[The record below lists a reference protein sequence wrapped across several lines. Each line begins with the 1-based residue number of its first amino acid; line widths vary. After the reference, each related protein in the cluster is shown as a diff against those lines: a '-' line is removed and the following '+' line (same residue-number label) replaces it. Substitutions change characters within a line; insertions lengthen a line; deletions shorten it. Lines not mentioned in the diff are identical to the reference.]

1 MDNGLKCNFYYY
13 EIAFNIPL
21 NRLFLY
27 KYKEKLKIGIR
38 VITNFNGKDKIG
50 IIIKRHTKE
59 ELNEDFKFEIKNILK
74 VIDENE
80 IIIDHNINLAHW
92 ISKKTFSGFGEA
104 LFCGLPKALSSNK
117 RINNDNKNKNENLDS
132 KIPIQLNEEQNKIY
146 KDIIVSNIQNTFY
159 LFGIPGSGKTEIFI
173 KLCENY
179 LEQKKQIIF
188 LIPEI
193 SLGHQIVKRIKIT
206 LGTNKVYEY
215 NSKVSKSKKVL
226 IWNKVKNGENLIII
240 GIKSALMLP
249 FKNLGLIVMD
259 EEHEYTY
266 KSENTPRFHSRHI
279 GFFLQSTF
287 NAKFVMGSA
296 TPSLE
301 AYLAMENNQIKKIVL
316 NNKFFKKT
324 FKELKIIDMKKERQ
338 IISSELLYSIQK
350 SLIDKRQA
358 LIFINKRGYSKTIE
372 CNTCEYVI
380 CCPNCSFNLTYHKSE
395 NKLICHYCNHK
406 TNIINNCPDCN
417 SQDIAYKAYG
427 IQFIEKE
434 LKKFLPN
441 ARIARTDSDINNKE
455 IIKSI
460 NEFENGQLDILIGTQ
475 IIAKGFNFK
484 QIKTLGIINA
494 DIGMGLPDFRSSER
508 IFAIISQ
515 VLGRAARFQSDNTII
530 IQTKNPDY
538 YAIKY
543 AYEGKYEEFYQE
555 EIKIRKELN
564 YPPFKKIIRIVVRSH
579 KEESAK
585 HKCLEFFEISKK
597 SLNEEIEYFG
607 PSKAP
612 MSKISKYY
620 RYNIIYLSK
629 SFNLLEK
636 LIQNTK
642 EKVKST
648 RDTYIEI
655 DYYPISLI

>member
-1 MDNGLKCNFYYY
+1 MVDSLENNFYY
-13 EIAFNIPL
+13 EIAFNIPI
-21 NRLFLY
+21 NRLFFY
-27 KYKEKLKIGIR
+27 KYKSKLKTGIR
-38 VITNFNGKDKIG
+38 VITNFNGKDTIG
-50 IIIKRHTKE
+50 IIIKRYAKE
-59 ELNEDFKFEIKNILK
+59 ELKEDFTFKIKDILK
-74 VIDENE
+74 VIDESA
-80 IIIDHNINLAHW
+80 IIIEHNINLARW
-92 ISKKTFSGFGEA
+92 ISQKTFSGFGET
-104 LFCGLPKALSSNK
+104 LFCGLPKIATSNK
-117 RINNDNKNKNENLDS
+117 GIKNNDNENLNS
-132 KIPIQLNEEQNKIY
+132 KLPIQLNEEQNNIY
-146 KDIIVSNIQNTFY
+146 KEIIASNTQNTYY
-159 LFGIPGSGKTEIFI
+159 LFGVPGSGKTEIFI

-179 LEQKKQIIF
+179 LEQEKQIIF

-193 SLGHQIVKRIKIT
+193 SLGYQIIKRIKSN
-206 LGTNKVYEY
+206 LSTNKVYEY
-215 NSKVSKSKKVL
+215 NSKVSNSNKAL
-226 IWNKVKNGENLIII
+226 IWNKVKNRESLIII
-240 GIKSALMLP
+240 GVKSALMLP
-249 FKNLGLIVMD
+249 FTNLGLIVMD

-287 NAKFVMGSA
+287 NAKFIMGSA

-301 AYLAMENNQIKKIVL
+301 AYLAMENNQIKKMIL
-316 NNKFFKKT
+316 KNKFFERT

-338 IISSELLYSIQK
+338 LISSELLYSIQK
-350 SLIDKRQA
+350 SLLDKRQA
-358 LIFINKRGYSKTIE
+358 LIFINKRGYSKTLE
-372 CNTCEYVI
+372 CKICGYII
-380 CCPNCSFNLTYHKSE
+380 CCPNCSFNLTYHKNE
-395 NKLICHYCNHK
+395 NKLICHYCSYK
-406 TNIINNCPDCN
+406 TNIISNCPDCN
-417 SQDIAYKAYG
+417 SQDIIYKTYG

-441 ARIARTDSDINNKE
+441 ARIARTDSDLNKKE
-455 IIKSI
+455 IIQSI
-460 NEFENGQLDILIGTQ
+460 NAFENGQLDILIGTQ

-484 QIKTLGIINA
+484 EIKTLGIINA

-543 AYEGKYEEFYQE
+543 AYEGKYEEFYKE

-579 KEESAK
+579 KQDAAK

-597 SLNEEIEYFG
+597 LLNDEIEYLG

-636 LIQNTK
+636 LIRNTK
-642 EKVKST
+642 EKVKLT

-655 DYYPISLI
+655 DYYPISLL

>member
-1 MDNGLKCNFYYY
+1 MVDSLENNFYY
-13 EIAFNIPL
+13 EIAFNIPI
-21 NRLFLY
+21 NRLFFY
-27 KYKEKLKIGIR
+27 KYKLKLETGIR
-38 VITNFNGKDKIG
+38 VITNFNGKDTIG
-50 IIIKRHTKE
+50 IIIKRYAKE
-59 ELNEDFKFEIKNILK
+59 DLKEDFTFKIKYILR
-74 VIDENE
+74 VIDERA
-80 IIIDHNINLAHW
+80 IIIEHNINLARW
-92 ISKKTFSGFGEA
+92 ISQKTFSGFGET
-104 LFCGLPKALSSNK
+104 LFCGLPKIATSNK
-117 RINNDNKNKNENLDS
+117 GIKNDDNGNLNS
-132 KIPIQLNEEQNKIY
+132 KLPIQLNEEQNNIY
-146 KDIIVSNIQNTFY
+146 KEIIASNTQNTYY
-159 LFGIPGSGKTEIFI
+159 LFGVPGSGKTEIFI
-173 KLCENY
+173 KLCANY
-179 LEQKKQIIF
+179 LEQEKQIIF

-193 SLGHQIVKRIKIT
+193 SLGYQIIKRIKSN
-206 LGTNKVYEY
+206 LSTNKVYEY
-215 NSKVSKSKKVL
+215 NSKVSNSNKAL
-226 IWNKVKNGENLIII
+226 IWNKVKNGESLIII
-240 GIKSALMLP
+240 GVKTALMLP
-249 FKNLGLIVMD
+249 FTNLGLIVMD

-287 NAKFVMGSA
+287 NAKFIMGSA

-301 AYLAMENNQIKKIVL
+301 AYLAMENNQIKKMIL
-316 NNKFFKKT
+316 KNKFFERT

-350 SLIDKRQA
+350 SLLDKRQA
-358 LIFINKRGYSKTIE
+358 LIFINKRGYSKTLE
-372 CNTCEYVI
+372 CNICGYII
-380 CCPNCSFNLTYHKSE
+380 CCPNCSFSLTYHKSE
-395 NKLICHYCNHK
+395 NKLICHYCNYK
-406 TNIINNCPDCN
+406 TNIISNCPDCN
-417 SQDIAYKAYG
+417 SQDIIYKTYG
-427 IQFIEKE
+427 IQFIERE

-441 ARIARTDSDINNKE
+441 ARIARTDSDLNKKE
-455 IIKSI
+455 IIQSI
-460 NEFENGQLDILIGTQ
+460 NAFENGQLDILIGTQ

-484 QIKTLGIINA
+484 EIKTLGIINA

-543 AYEGKYEEFYQE
+543 AYEGKYEEFYKE

-564 YPPFKKIIRIVVRSH
+564 YPPFKKIIRIIVRSH
-579 KEESAK
+579 KQDAAK
-585 HKCLEFFEISKK
+585 HKCLEFFEISKEL
-597 SLNEEIEYFG
+597 LNDEIEYLG

-636 LIQNTK
+636 LIRSTK

-648 RDTYIEI
+648 KDTYIEI
-655 DYYPISLI
+655 DYYPISLL

>member
-1 MDNGLKCNFYYY
+1 MVDSLENNFYY
-13 EIAFNIPL
+13 EIAFNIPI
-21 NRLFLY
+21 NRLFFY
-27 KYKEKLKIGIR
+27 KYKSKLKTGIR
-38 VITNFNGKDKIG
+38 VITNFNGKDTIG
-50 IIIKRHTKE
+50 IIIKRYAKE
-59 ELNEDFKFEIKNILK
+59 ELKEDFTFKIKDILK
-74 VIDENE
+74 VIDESA
-80 IIIDHNINLAHW
+80 IIIEHNINLARW
-92 ISKKTFSGFGEA
+92 ISQKTFSGFGET
-104 LFCGLPKALSSNK
+104 LFCGLPKIATSNK
-117 RINNDNKNKNENLDS
+117 GIKNNDNENLNS
-132 KIPIQLNEEQNKIY
+132 KLPIQLNEEQNNIY
-146 KDIIVSNIQNTFY
+146 KEIIASNTQNTYY
-159 LFGIPGSGKTEIFI
+159 LFGVPGSGKTEIFI

-179 LEQKKQIIF
+179 LEQEKQIIF

-193 SLGHQIVKRIKIT
+193 SLGYQIIKRIKSN
-206 LGTNKVYEY
+206 LSTNKVYEY
-215 NSKVSKSKKVL
+215 NSKVSNSNKAL
-226 IWNKVKNGENLIII
+226 IWNKVKNRESLIII
-240 GIKSALMLP
+240 GVKSALMLP
-249 FKNLGLIVMD
+249 FTNLGLIVMD

-287 NAKFVMGSA
+287 NAKFIMGSA

-301 AYLAMENNQIKKIVL
+301 AYLAMENNQIKKMIL
-316 NNKFFKKT
+316 KNKFFERT

-338 IISSELLYSIQK
+338 LISSELLYSIQK
-350 SLIDKRQA
+350 SLLDKRQA
-358 LIFINKRGYSKTIE
+358 LIFINKRGYSKTLE
-372 CNTCEYVI
+372 CKICGYII

-395 NKLICHYCNHK
+395 NKLICHYCSYK
-406 TNIINNCPDCN
+406 TNIISNCPDCN
-417 SQDIAYKAYG
+417 SQDIIYKTYG

-441 ARIARTDSDINNKE
+441 ARIARTDSDLNKKE
-455 IIKSI
+455 IIQSI
-460 NEFENGQLDILIGTQ
+460 NAFENGQLDILIGTQ

-484 QIKTLGIINA
+484 EIKTLGIINA

-543 AYEGKYEEFYQE
+543 AYEGKYEEFYKE

-579 KEESAK
+579 KQDAAK

-597 SLNEEIEYFG
+597 LLNDEIEYLG

-636 LIQNTK
+636 LIRNTK
-642 EKVKST
+642 EKVKLT

-655 DYYPISLI
+655 DYYPISLL

>member
-1 MDNGLKCNFYYY
+1 MDKNSEHNFYY
-13 EIAFNIPL
+13 EIAFNIPV
-21 NRLFLY
+21 NRLFFY
-27 KYKEKLKIGIR
+27 KYNLKLETGIR
-38 VITNFNGKDKIG
+38 VITNFNGKDTIG
-50 IIIKRHTKE
+50 IIIKRYAKE
-59 ELNEDFKFEIKNILK
+59 ELRENFTFEIKDIIK
-74 VIDENE
+74 VIDENA
-80 IIIDHNINLAHW
+80 IIIEHNINLAHW
-92 ISKKTFSGFGEA
+92 ISQKTFSGFGET
-104 LFCGLPKALSSNK
+104 LFCGLPKISTSNK
-117 RINNDNKNKNENLDS
+117 EIKNNDNKNLSYKL
-132 KIPIQLNEEQNKIY
+132 PIQLNDEQNNIY
-146 KDIIVSNIQNTFY
+146 KEIIESNIQNTFY
-159 LFGIPGSGKTEIFI
+159 LFGVPGSGKTEIFI
-173 KLCENY
+173 KLCESY

-193 SLGHQIVKRIKIT
+193 SLGYQIIQRIKSN
-206 LGTNKVYEY
+206 LSTNKVYEY
-215 NSKVSKSKKVL
+215 NSKVSNSMKTL

-240 GIKSALMLP
+240 GVKSALMLP
-249 FKNLGLIVMD
+249 FKNLGLIIMD

-301 AYLAMENNQIKKIVL
+301 AYLAMENNQIKKMVL
-316 NNKFFKKT
+316 KNKFFERT
-324 FKELKIIDMKKERQ
+324 FKELKIIDMNKERQ

-358 LIFINKRGYSKTIE
+358 LIFINKRGYSKTLE
-372 CNTCEYVI
+372 CKICEYI
-380 CCPNCSFNLTYHKSE
+380 IYCPHCSFNLIYHKSE
-395 NKLICHYCNHK
+395 NKLICHYCNYK
-406 TNIINNCPDCN
+406 TKIINNCPNCN
-417 SQDIAYKAYG
+417 SQDIIYKTYG
-427 IQFIEKE
+427 IQFIERE
-434 LKKFLPN
+434 LKNFLPN
-441 ARIARTDSDINNKE
+441 ARIARTDSDLNKKE
-455 IIKSI
+455 IIQSI
-460 NEFENGQLDILIGTQ
+460 NAFENGQLDILIGTQ

-538 YAIKY
+538 YPIKY
-543 AYEGKYEEFYQE
+543 AYEGKYEEFYKE

-564 YPPFKKIIRIVVRSH
+564 YPPFKKIIRIVVKSKKQEAAR
-579 KEESAK
+579 
-585 HKCLEFFEISKK
+585 HKCLEFFEISKEL
-597 SLNEEIEYFG
+597 LNDKIEYIG

-612 MSKISKYY
+612 MSKISKHY

-636 LIQNTK
+636 LIRYTK
-642 EKVKST
+642 EKIKLT

-655 DYYPISLI
+655 DYYPISLL

>member
-1 MDNGLKCNFYYY
+1 MVDSLGNNFYY
-13 EIAFNIPL
+13 EIAFNIPI
-21 NRLFLY
+21 NRLFFY
-27 KYKEKLKIGIR
+27 KYKSKLETGIR
-38 VITNFNGKDKIG
+38 VITNFNGKDTIG
-50 IIIKRHTKE
+50 IIIKRYAKE
-59 ELNEDFKFEIKNILK
+59 ELKEDFTFKIKDILK
-74 VIDENE
+74 VIDESA
-80 IIIDHNINLAHW
+80 IIIEHNINLARW
-92 ISKKTFSGFGEA
+92 ISQKTFSGFGET
-104 LFCGLPKALSSNK
+104 LFCGLPKIATSNK
-117 RINNDNKNKNENLDS
+117 GIKNNDNENLNS
-132 KIPIQLNEEQNKIY
+132 KLPIQLNEEQNNIY
-146 KDIIVSNIQNTFY
+146 KEIIASNTQNTYY
-159 LFGIPGSGKTEIFI
+159 LFGVPGSGKTEIFI

-179 LEQKKQIIF
+179 LKQEKQIIF

-193 SLGHQIVKRIKIT
+193 SLGYQIIKRIKSN
-206 LGTNKVYEY
+206 LSTNKVYEY
-215 NSKVSKSKKVL
+215 NSKVSNSNKAL
-226 IWNKVKNGENLIII
+226 IWNKVKNRESLIII
-240 GIKSALMLP
+240 GVKSALMLP
-249 FKNLGLIVMD
+249 FTNLGLIVMD

-287 NAKFVMGSA
+287 NAKFIMGSA

-301 AYLAMENNQIKKIVL
+301 AYLAMENNQIKKMIL
-316 NNKFFKKT
+316 KNKFFERT

-338 IISSELLYSIQK
+338 LISSELLYSIQK
-350 SLIDKRQA
+350 SLLDKRQA
-358 LIFINKRGYSKTIE
+358 LIFINKRGYSKTFE
-372 CNTCEYVI
+372 CKICGYII

-395 NKLICHYCNHK
+395 NKLICHYCSYK
-406 TNIINNCPDCN
+406 TNIISNCPDCN
-417 SQDIAYKAYG
+417 SQDIIYKTYG
-427 IQFIEKE
+427 IQFIERE

-441 ARIARTDSDINNKE
+441 ARIARTDSDLNKKE
-455 IIKSI
+455 IIQSI
-460 NEFENGQLDILIGTQ
+460 NAFENGQLDILIGTQ

-484 QIKTLGIINA
+484 EIKTLGIINA

-543 AYEGKYEEFYQE
+543 AYEGKYEEFYKE

-579 KEESAK
+579 KQDAAK

-597 SLNEEIEYFG
+597 LLNDEIEYLG

-636 LIQNTK
+636 LIRNTK
-642 EKVKST
+642 EKVKLT

-655 DYYPISLI
+655 DYYPISLL

>member
-1 MDNGLKCNFYYY
+1 MVDSLENNFYY
-13 EIAFNIPL
+13 EIAFNIPI
-21 NRLFLY
+21 NRLFFY
-27 KYKEKLKIGIR
+27 KYKLKLETGIR
-38 VITNFNGKDKIG
+38 VITNFNGKDTIG
-50 IIIKRHTKE
+50 IIIKRYAKE
-59 ELNEDFKFEIKNILK
+59 DLKEDFTFKIKDILR
-74 VIDENE
+74 VIDERA
-80 IIIDHNINLAHW
+80 IIIEHNINLARW
-92 ISKKTFSGFGEA
+92 ISQKTFSGFGET
-104 LFCGLPKALSSNK
+104 LFCGLPKIATSNK
-117 RINNDNKNKNENLDS
+117 GIKNDDNGNLNS
-132 KIPIQLNEEQNKIY
+132 KLPIQLNEEQNNIY
-146 KDIIVSNIQNTFY
+146 KEIIASNTQNTYY
-159 LFGIPGSGKTEIFI
+159 LFGVPGSGKTEIFI
-173 KLCENY
+173 KLCANY
-179 LEQKKQIIF
+179 LEQEKQIIF

-193 SLGHQIVKRIKIT
+193 SLGYQIIKRIKSN
-206 LGTNKVYEY
+206 LRTNKVYEY
-215 NSKVSKSKKVL
+215 NSKVSNSNKAL
-226 IWNKVKNGENLIII
+226 IWNKVKNGESLIII
-240 GIKSALMLP
+240 GVKTALMLP
-249 FKNLGLIVMD
+249 FTNLGLIVMD

-287 NAKFVMGSA
+287 NAKFIMGSA

-301 AYLAMENNQIKKIVL
+301 AYLAMENNQIKKMIL
-316 NNKFFKKT
+316 KNKFFERT

-350 SLIDKRQA
+350 SLLDKRQA
-358 LIFINKRGYSKTIE
+358 LIFINKRGYSKTLE
-372 CNTCEYVI
+372 CNICGYII
-380 CCPNCSFNLTYHKSE
+380 CCPNCSFSLTYHKSE
-395 NKLICHYCNHK
+395 NKLICHYCNYK
-406 TNIINNCPDCN
+406 TNIISNCPDCN
-417 SQDIAYKAYG
+417 SQDIIYKTYG
-427 IQFIEKE
+427 IQFIERE

-441 ARIARTDSDINNKE
+441 ARIARTDSDLNKKE
-455 IIKSI
+455 IIQSI
-460 NEFENGQLDILIGTQ
+460 NAFENGQLDILIGTQ

-484 QIKTLGIINA
+484 EIKTLGIINA

-543 AYEGKYEEFYQE
+543 AYEGKYEEFYKE

-564 YPPFKKIIRIVVRSH
+564 YPPFKKIIRIIVRSH
-579 KEESAK
+579 KQDAAK
-585 HKCLEFFEISKK
+585 HKCLEFFEISKEL
-597 SLNEEIEYFG
+597 LNDEIEYLG

-636 LIQNTK
+636 LIRSTK

-648 RDTYIEI
+648 KDTYIEI
-655 DYYPISLI
+655 DYYPISLL

>member
-1 MDNGLKCNFYYY
+1 MDSRLEDNFYYY

-21 NRLFLY
+21 NRLFFYRYNL
-27 KYKEKLKIGIR
+27 KLKIGIR
-38 VITNFNGKDKIG
+38 IVANFNGKNKIG
-50 IIIKRHTKE
+50 IIIKRYTKE
-59 ELNEDFKFEIKNILK
+59 ELKEDLKFEIKNILK

-80 IIIDHNINLAHW
+80 FIIDHNINLAYW
-92 ISKKTFSGFGEA
+92 ISRKTFSGFGEA
-104 LFCGLPKALSSNK
+104 LFCGLPKALNSTKEKIKSK
-117 RINNDNKNKNENLDS
+117 NDNENLKS

-146 KDIIVSNIQNTFY
+146 QEIILSNTQNTFY

-179 LEQKKQIIF
+179 LLQKKQIIF

-193 SLGHQIVKRIKIT
+193 SLGYQIIKRIKT
-206 LGTNKVYEY
+206 NLNTNKVYEY
-215 NSKVSKSKKVL
+215 NSKVSQSNKVL
-226 IWNKVKNGENLIII
+226 IWNKVKNGKNLIII

-259 EEHEYTY
+259 EEHEHTY
-266 KSENTPRFHSRHI
+266 KSENTPRFHARHI
-279 GFFLQSTF
+279 GFFLQRIF

-301 AYLAMENNQIKKIVL
+301 AYLAMENNQIKKMVL
-316 NNKFFKKT
+316 KNKFFKKT
-324 FKELKIIDMKKERQ
+324 FQELKIIDMKKKRQ

-358 LIFINKRGYSKTIE
+358 LIFINKRGYSKTTE
-372 CNTCEYVI
+372 CKICGYVI
-380 CCPNCSFNLTYHKSE
+380 CCPNCSFNLTYHQTE
-395 NKLICHYCNHK
+395 NKLICHYCTHK
-406 TNIINNCPDCN
+406 TNIINSCPDCGSKN
-417 SQDIAYKAYG
+417 MAYKAYG

-441 ARIARTDSDINNKE
+441 AKIARTDSDINKKE
-455 IIKSI
+455 IINSI
-460 NEFENGQLDILIGTQ
+460 SEFENGKLDILIGTQ

-508 IFAIISQ
+508 IFSIISQ
-515 VLGRAARFQSDNTII
+515 VLGRSARFQSDNTII

-543 AYEGKYEEFYQE
+543 ASEGKYEEFYQE

-564 YPPFKKIIRIVVRSH
+564 YPPFKKIIRIVVRSY
-579 KEESAK
+579 KEKAAK
-585 HKCLEFFEISKK
+585 HKCLEFLEISKTLLTK
-597 SLNEEIEYFG
+597 EIEYIG
-607 PSKAP
+607 PSQAP
-612 MSKISKYY
+612 MFKISKYY
-620 RYNIIYLSK
+620 RYNIIYLSN
-629 SFNLLEK
+629 SFSLLEK
-636 LIQNTK
+636 LIRNTK

-648 RDTYIEI
+648 GDTYIEI